1 MEFSQEFSSS
11 LVRSSLDSV
20 FVLSVVPVEL
30 GDTIAPSSNRSLNN
44 SLPSEPGP
52 EVGQMEYLAAQ
63 QGCVDQDV
71 QGWTVSGTGFVMLH
85 LDPSFLRLS

>member
-44 SLPSEPGP
+44 SLPSAPGP
-52 EVGQMEYLAAQ
+52 EVGQMEY
-63 QGCVDQDV
+63 
-71 QGWTVSGTGFVMLH
+71 
-85 LDPSFLRLS
+85 